1 MGKFYQ
7 SSIPSLPYTL
17 CIKLTWN
24 SLSLFWKCCHQ
35 LPKKGRL
42 KASRPLIRVLVI
54 NDNICGLTISWENLY
69 VRLIHENVCM
79 SWCHERNWRWYG
91 WFRSRQRYMLGLF
104 YFAGHEEISGWN
116 MTGLIGYIAVLS
128 RGVVVPMLVCS
139 IVPFCSN
146 TSCMH

>member
-7 SSIPSLPYTL
+7 SSIPSLPYAL
-17 CIKLTWN
+17 CIKLTWKFFITLLKV
-24 SLSLFWKCCHQ
+24 LSSIT
-35 LPKKGRL
+35 KKGRL
-42 KASRPLIRVLVI
+42 KASRSLIHVLVI
-54 NDNICGLTISWENLY
+54 NDNIYGLTIYWENLY
-69 VRLIHENVCM
+69 VRLVHENVCL

-128 RGVVVPMLVCS
+128 REGRYAHACLFYS
-139 IVPFCSN
+139 AILLK
-146 TSCMH
+146 H